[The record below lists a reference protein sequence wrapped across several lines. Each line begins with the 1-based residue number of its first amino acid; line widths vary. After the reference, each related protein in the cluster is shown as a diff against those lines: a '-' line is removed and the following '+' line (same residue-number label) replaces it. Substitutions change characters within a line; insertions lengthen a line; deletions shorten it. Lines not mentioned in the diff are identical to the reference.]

1 MTTIAI
7 TGASGN
13 LGRLTAELLLDQVDP
28 SSVVLLTRTASKLDD
43 LAAKGAIVRE
53 ADFDDPATVEAA
65 LAGVDKALFVSTDTV
80 GTRVAQ
86 QTAAVEAAKR
96 AGVKH
101 VVYTS
106 APLTSADNPAIATQE
121 HFHTEE
127 AIKATGLAYTFLR
140 NNLYSEFQIAPG
152 AGAVASGTIYSNK
165 GDGATAYVTRVD
177 CAAAAAAVLAGGTE
191 HENVAY
197 EISGSEALTDTQV
210 AELLTEVTGK
220 PVEVVKVD
228 DAGLTG
234 GLEAAGLPPFIIP
247 VLVTFGIAARESLL
261 SHVSTAVADLTGK
274 QPTTLREVLTAAKD
288 ELLSPA
294 PAAH

>member
-1 MTTIAI
+1 MTIAI

-13 LGRLTAELLLDQVDP
+13 LGRRTAELLLEKVDP
-28 SSVVLLTRTASKLDD
+28 SQVVLLTRSVEKLSD
-43 LAAKGAIVRE
+43 LAARGADVRA
-53 ADFDDPATVEAA
+53 ADFADPAGVEAA
-65 LAGVDKALFVSTDTV
+65 LAGVHKVLIVSTDTV
-80 GTRVAQ
+80 GDRVAQ
-86 QTAAVEAAKR
+86 QTAAIEAAKR

-106 APLTSADNPAIATQE
+106 APLPSAENPAIATQE
-121 HFHTEE
+121 HFGTEE
-127 AIKATGLAYTFLR
+127 AIKASGLAYTFLR

-165 GDGATAYVTRVD
+165 GDGATAYVTRED
-177 CAAAAAAVLAGGTE
+177 CAAAAAGVLAAGAE

-197 EISGSEALTDTQV
+197 EITGPEAITDEQV
-210 AELLTEVTGK
+210 AGLLTEITGK
-220 PVEVVKVD
+220 PVAVVHVD
-228 DAGLTG
+228 DAGLAG
-234 GLEAAGLPPFIIP
+234 GMAAAGLPDFLVP
-247 VLVTFGIAARESLL
+247 VLVTFGVAAREGLL
-261 SHVSTAVADLTGK
+261 SHVSTAVADITGQ